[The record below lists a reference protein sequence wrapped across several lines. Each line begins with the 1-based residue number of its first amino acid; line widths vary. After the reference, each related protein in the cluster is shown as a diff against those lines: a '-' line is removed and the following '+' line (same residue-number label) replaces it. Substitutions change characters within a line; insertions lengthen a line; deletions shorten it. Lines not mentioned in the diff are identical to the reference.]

1 MPKHGGKI
9 VGKFLE
15 EVRSGK
21 ADRTILT
28 RLKKEM
34 KAEEYKDLVQALKD
48 STISAG
54 AIQRTLTKR
63 GYVAS
68 TSALT
73 ALRRSWK

>member
-1 MPKHGGKI
+1 M
-9 VGKFLE
+9 GKFLE
-15 EVRSGK
+15 EVRNGK

-63 GYVAS
+63 GYTAS

>member
-1 MPKHGGKI
+1 
-9 VGKFLE
+9 
-15 EVRSGK
+15 
-21 ADRTILT
+21 
-28 RLKKEM
+28 M

-54 AIQRTLTKR
+54 AIQRALAKR

>member
-1 MPKHGGKI
+1 MPEHGGKI

-15 EVRSGK
+15 EVRNGK

-63 GYVAS
+63 GYTAS

>member
-1 MPKHGGKI
+1 MPEHGGKI
-9 VGKFLE
+9 MGKFLE
-15 EVRSGK
+15 EVRNGK

-63 GYVAS
+63 GYTAS